1 MASLPVKYRPKKF
14 SDVTEQ
20 STVSKMLSKICSE
33 DTLDC
38 RNFLLIGPAGTGKA
52 QSLDSLVLTTE
63 GYVRMGDIQIGT
75 RVFTHTGSIAPIAGI
90 FPQGIRPIYRI
101 TLSDGTHID
110 VSDEHLNCVYTLD
123 STNAIK
129 VSQVIDTIDLYKMH
143 LESDVDLYI
152 DCPIVDW
159 EDKALKSVDI
169 LGETVAYLLDADVKY
184 PTYLNKSILYSN
196 KLTRLQF
203 ISAMLSKL
211 SSLTGNTYSSTT
223 IQLVVY
229 DTELSDSIAFLFRSL
244 GCADKICCD
253 GIEYFHTI
261 VLSTVVC
268 DYLDIPY
275 PLNYAPR
282 RRITSIKYLRDEE
295 CQCILVGHQ
304 DHTYISN
311 DFIPT
316 HNTTSAR
323 IMADMLNKGRGEP
336 IEIDAASHSGVDAMR
351 DIIQQAR
358 SYPVGCDW
366 KVFVIDECFHGNT
379 LVNTPKGYRHIRD
392 LKVDDE
398 VYNMVGI
405 TSIKQVYRTKVPV
418 SDLMFISDSS
428 GNEIVTTA
436 NHLFFTDQGWLPANK
451 LQVHDKLLNFN
462 DLDISTIWDT
472 RTEVDSVELLKVR
485 GVWED
490 SILDPAIWKYW
501 TTFKSKSNE
510 VSTIIS
516 YSETTKAKFLEY
528 FELADLNDEYVYMY
542 DLEVS
547 GHPSY
552 YVHDVLVHNCHA
564 LSNAAWQ
571 SLLKTLEENPA
582 KSVFVL
588 ATTNPEKIPQTIL
601 SRVQTFQLSKIS
613 LKGIEDRLK
622 FVIEC
627 ENSEGRNITYTED
640 AINYIAKLSN
650 GGMRDALTTLEKA
663 LVYSENLTS
672 ENLAKSLN
680 LPKYDDFFA
689 LLTAYVKKD
698 NSEIATI
705 INDVYNSGI
714 NFVKWFSEFHSFVI
728 NIVKYIYLQD
738 INQTMIP
745 AYYNDK
751 ISKYSEKHAI
761 TCLKLANKLL
771 KLNYELKSTQYL
783 QEVALTYL
791 CSVPAKKV

>member
-1 MASLPVKYRPKKF
+1 MPSLSVKYRPKNF

-20 STVSKMLSKICSE
+20 STVSKMLSTICSE
-33 DTLDC
+33 ETLDC

-52 QSLDSLVLTTE
+52 QSLDSLVLTID
-63 GYVRMGDIQIGT
+63 GYIQMKDVQIGT
-75 RVFTHTGSIAPIAGI
+75 KVFTHTGVVAPVVGI
-90 FPQGIRPIYRI
+90 YPQGERPIYQI
-101 TLSDGTHID
+101 NLSDGTHIK

-123 STNAIK
+123 STNSIK
-129 VSQVIDTIDLYKMH
+129 VSQVINTIDLYKMH
-143 LESDVDLYI
+143 VESDIELYI

-159 EDKALKSVDI
+159 EDKSLESVDI

-184 PTYLNKSILYSN
+184 PTHLDKSILYAN

-211 SSLTGNTYSSTT
+211 SQLTGNTYSSTT

-229 DTELSDSIAFLFRSL
+229 DTELSDDIAFLFRSL

-261 VLSTVVC
+261 VLSTLVC

-275 PLNYAPR
+275 PFNYAPR
-282 RRITSIKYLRDEE
+282 RRISSIEYIGEEE

-323 IMADMLNKGRGEP
+323 IMADMLNHGKGEP

-351 DIIQQAR
+351 EIIQQAR

-366 KVFVIDECFHGNT
+366 KVFVIDECFYGNT

-392 LKVDDE
+392 IKIDDE
-398 VYNMVGI
+398 VYNMMGTTTV
-405 TSIKQVYRTKVPV
+405 KKVHRTKIPVTDLMIV
-418 SDLMFISDSS
+418 SDGVNGD
-428 GNEIVTTA
+428 IVTTS

-451 LQVHDKLLNFN
+451 LQIHDKLLNIT
-462 DLDISTIWDT
+462 DLDISTIWNNSICV
-472 RTEVDSVELLKVR
+472 EAVELFKLR

-490 SILDPAIWKYW
+490 SILEPAILQYW
-501 TTFKSKSNE
+501 MQFQSKRSE
-510 VSTIIS
+510 VSTIVS
-516 YSETTKAKFLEY
+516 YSESTKSRFLEY
-528 FELADLNDEYVYMY
+528 FELDDLNSGYVWMY
-542 DLEVS
+542 DLEVC

-552 YVHDVLVHNCHA
+552 YVKDVLVHNCHA

-622 FVIEC
+622 FVIES
-627 ENSEGRNITYTED
+627 ENAEGRHITYTED
-640 AINYIAKLSN
+640 AINYIAKLAN

-663 LVYSENLTS
+663 LVYSEDLTS

-680 LPKYDDFFA
+680 LPKYDDFFS

-698 NSEIATI
+698 NVEISKI
-705 INDVYNSGI
+705 VNDVYNSGI

-751 ISKYSEKHAI
+751 ISKYNEKHAI
-761 TCLKLANKLL
+761 TCLKLANKLM

-791 CSVPAKKV
+791 CTVPSKKV

>member
-1 MASLPVKYRPKKF
+1 MPSLSVKYRPKNF

-20 STVSKMLSKICSE
+20 STVSKMLSTICSE
-33 DTLDC
+33 ETLDC

-52 QSLDSLVLTTE
+52 QSLDSLVLTID
-63 GYVRMGDIQIGT
+63 GYIQMKDVQIGT
-75 RVFTHTGSIAPIAGI
+75 KVFTHTGVVAPVVGI
-90 FPQGIRPIYRI
+90 YPQGERPIYQI
-101 TLSDGTHID
+101 NLSDGTHIK
-110 VSDEHLNCVYTLD
+110 VSDEHLNLVYALD
-123 STNAIK
+123 SKNNIK
-129 VSQVIDTIDLYKMH
+129 ISQIINTIDLYKQS
-143 LESDVDLYI
+143 LEDDFAFYI
-152 DCPIVDW
+152 DAPAVNW
-159 EDKALKSVDI
+159 EKTNLSDCNNYGAAIAHLLGAVTNYDI
-169 LGETVAYLLDADVKY
+169 NLLS
-184 PTYLNKSILYSN
+184 PILYSN
-196 KLTRLQF
+196 
-203 ISAMLSKL
+203 ISSKL
-211 SSLTGNTYSSTT
+211 KFIESVLSTLSTIDSKCFTEST
-223 IQLVVY
+223 IQIEVY
-229 DTELSDSIAFLFRSL
+229 NTKLSDDIAFLFRSL
-244 GCADKICCD
+244 GCVDRVDCD
-253 GIEYFHTI
+253 GMYYLHTI
-261 VLSTVVC
+261 QLSEIVC
-268 DYLDIPY
+268 NHLNIRYLPEFE
-275 PLNYAPR
+275 PK
-282 RRITSIKYLRDEE
+282 RRILSVEYIGEDE
-295 CQCILVGHQ
+295 CQCILIGHS
-304 DHTYISN
+304 DHTYISD

-323 IMADMLNKGRGEP
+323 IMADMLNHGKGEP

-351 DIIQQAR
+351 EIIQQAR

-366 KVFVIDECFHGNT
+366 KVFVIDECFYGNT

-392 LKVDDE
+392 IKIDDE
-398 VYNMVGI
+398 VYNMMGTTTV
-405 TSIKQVYRTKVPV
+405 KKVHRTKIPVTDLMIV
-418 SDLMFISDSS
+418 SDGVNGD
-428 GNEIVTTA
+428 IVTTS

-451 LQVHDKLLNFN
+451 LQIHDKLLNIT
-462 DLDISTIWDT
+462 DLDISTIWNNSICV
-472 RTEVDSVELLKVR
+472 EAVELFKLR

-490 SILDPAIWKYW
+490 SILEPAILQYW
-501 TTFKSKSNE
+501 MQFQSKRSE
-510 VSTIIS
+510 VSTIVS
-516 YSETTKAKFLEY
+516 YSESTKSRFLEY
-528 FELADLNDEYVYMY
+528 FELDDLNSGYVWMY
-542 DLEVS
+542 DLEVC

-552 YVHDVLVHNCHA
+552 YVKDVLVHNCHA

-622 FVIEC
+622 FVIES
-627 ENSEGRNITYTED
+627 ENAEGRHITYTED
-640 AINYIAKLSN
+640 AINYIAKLAN

-663 LVYSENLTS
+663 LVYSEDLTS

-680 LPKYDDFFA
+680 LPKYDDFFS

-698 NSEIATI
+698 NVEISKI
-705 INDVYNSGI
+705 VNDVYNSGI

-751 ISKYSEKHAI
+751 ISKYNEKHAI
-761 TCLKLANKLL
+761 TCLKLANKLM

-791 CSVPAKKV
+791 CTVPSKKV

>member
-1 MASLPVKYRPKKF
+1 MPSLSVKYRPKNF

-20 STVSKMLSKICSE
+20 STVSKMLSTICSE
-33 DTLDC
+33 ETLDC

-52 QSLDSLVLTTE
+52 QSLDSLVLTID
-63 GYVRMGDIQIGT
+63 GYIQMKDVQIGT
-75 RVFTHTGSIAPIAGI
+75 KVFTHTGVVAPVVGI
-90 FPQGIRPIYRI
+90 YPQGERPIYQI
-101 TLSDGTHID
+101 NLSDGTHIK

-123 STNAIK
+123 STNSIK
-129 VSQVIDTIDLYKMH
+129 VSQVINTIDLYKMH
-143 LESDVDLYI
+143 VESDIELYI

-159 EDKALKSVDI
+159 EDKSLKSVDI

-184 PTYLNKSILYSN
+184 PTHLDKSILYAN

-203 ISAMLSKL
+203 VSAMLSKL
-211 SSLTGNTYSSTT
+211 SQLTGNTYSSTT

-229 DTELSDSIAFLFRSL
+229 DTELSDDIAFLFRSL
-244 GCADKICCD
+244 GCADKIYCD

-261 VLSTVVC
+261 VLSTLVC
-268 DYLDIPY
+268 DYLNIPY

-282 RRITSIKYLRDEE
+282 RRISSIEYIGEEE

-351 DIIQQAR
+351 EIIQQAR

-366 KVFVIDECFHGNT
+366 KVFVIDECFYGNT

-392 LKVDDE
+392 IKIDDE
-398 VYNMVGI
+398 VYNMMGTTTV
-405 TSIKQVYRTKVPV
+405 KKVHRTKIPV
-418 SDLMFISDSS
+418 SDLMIVSD
-428 GNEIVTTA
+428 GINGDIVTTS

-451 LQVHDKLLNFN
+451 LQIHDKLLNIT
-462 DLDISTIWDT
+462 DLNISTIWNNSICV
-472 RTEVDSVELLKVR
+472 EAVELFKLR

-490 SILDPAIWKYW
+490 SILEPAILQYW
-501 TTFKSKSNE
+501 VQFQSKRSE
-510 VSTIIS
+510 VSTIVS
-516 YSETTKAKFLEY
+516 YSESTKSRFLEY
-528 FELADLNDEYVYMY
+528 FELDDLNSGYVWMY
-542 DLEVS
+542 DLEVC

-552 YVHDVLVHNCHA
+552 YVKDVLVHNCHA

-622 FVIEC
+622 FVIES
-627 ENSEGRNITYTED
+627 ENAEGRHITYTED
-640 AINYIAKLSN
+640 AINYIAKLAN

-663 LVYSENLTS
+663 LVYSEDLTS

-680 LPKYDDFFA
+680 LPKYDDFFS

-698 NSEIATI
+698 NVEISKI
-705 INDVYNSGI
+705 VNDVYNSGI

-751 ISKYSEKHAI
+751 ISKYNEKHAI
-761 TCLKLANKLL
+761 TCLKLANKLM

-791 CSVPAKKV
+791 CTVPSKKV

>member
-1 MASLPVKYRPKKF
+1 MASLPVKYRPKTF

-20 STVSKMLSKICSE
+20 STVSKMLSKICSDE
-33 DTLDC
+33 TLDC

-63 GYVRMGDIQIGT
+63 GYVRMGDVYVGQK
-75 RVFTHTGSIAPIAGI
+75 VFTHTGAIAPIVGI
-90 FPQGIRPIYRI
+90 YPQGRRPIYRI
-101 TLSDGTHID
+101 NLSDGTSIK
-110 VSDEHLNCVYTLD
+110 VSDEHLNLVYEWD
-123 STNAIK
+123 SKNK
-129 VSQVIDTIDLYKMH
+129 VKISKIINTIDLHK
-143 LESDVDLYI
+143 LGVEGNLDLYI
-152 DCPIVDW
+152 DSPIVDW
-159 EDKALKSVDI
+159 KNNRINDCCGFAYA
-169 LGETVAYLLDADVKY
+169 VAYLIDSPIDY
-184 PTYLNKSILYSN
+184 DIDIMSDILYSN
-196 KLTRLQF
+196 EFSRLSF
-203 ISAMLSKL
+203 IKDMLDQLRIINNKTYAESTIQIEIYNTKL
-211 SSLTGNTYSSTT
+211 SE
-223 IQLVVY
+223 
-229 DTELSDSIAFLFRSL
+229 DIAFLFRSL
-244 GCADKICCD
+244 GCVDHIICD
-253 GIEYFHTI
+253 GIRYLHTVMLSKIVCEFLKIRHHVEYE
-261 VLSTVVC
+261 
-268 DYLDIPY
+268 
-275 PLNYAPR
+275 PR
-282 RRITSIKYLRDEE
+282 RRILSVEYVEDAE
-295 CQCILVGHQ
+295 CQCILIGHQ

-323 IMADMLNKGRGEP
+323 IMADMLNKGHGEP

-351 DIIQQAR
+351 EIIQQAR

-379 LVNTPKGYRHIRD
+379 LVSTPNGYRHIRD
-392 LKVDDE
+392 LKIDDE
-398 VYNMVGI
+398 VYNMLGTTTVR
-405 TSIKQVYRTKVPV
+405 QVHRSKIPV
-418 SDLMFISDSS
+418 SDLMFIADNQ
-428 GNEIVTTA
+428 GNEIITTV
-436 NHLFFTDQGWLPANK
+436 NHLFFTDQGWLTASK
-451 LQVHDKLLNFN
+451 LQVHDKLLRLQ
-462 DLDISTIWDT
+462 DLDISTVWNTSIS
-472 RTEVDSVELLKVR
+472 VDSIELLKLR

-490 SILDPAIWKYW
+490 SVIEPAIWDYWMKYR
-501 TTFKSKSNE
+501 SKSNE
-510 VSTIIS
+510 VSSIIA
-516 YSETTKAKFLEY
+516 YSERTKSKFLEY
-528 FELADLNDEYVYMY
+528 FDASDLADGYVYMY
-542 DLEVS
+542 DLEVA

-552 YVHDVLVHNCHA
+552 YVHDLLVHNCHA

-622 FVIEC
+622 FVIES
-627 ENSEGRNITYTED
+627 ENSEGRHITYTDD

-663 LVYSENLTS
+663 LVYSEDLTS
-672 ENLAKSLN
+672 ENLAESLN
-680 LPKYDDFFA
+680 LPKYDDFFS

-698 NSEIATI
+698 NAEIAKLV
-705 INDVYNSGI
+705 NDIYNSGI

-751 ISKYSEKHAI
+751 ISKYTEKHAI
-761 TCLKLANKLL
+761 TCLKLANKLI

-791 CSVPAKKV
+791 CTIPVKKV